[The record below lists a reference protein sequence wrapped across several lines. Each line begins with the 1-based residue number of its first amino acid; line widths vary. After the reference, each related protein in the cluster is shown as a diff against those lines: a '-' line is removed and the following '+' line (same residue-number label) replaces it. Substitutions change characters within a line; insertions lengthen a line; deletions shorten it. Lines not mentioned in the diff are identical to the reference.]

1 MATKMLNFKDKINSI
16 FSECKE
22 NIPTGL
28 RYEDKNFWM
37 FGSNFKKLIKF
48 LPRD

>member
-1 MATKMLNFKDKINSI
+1 MATKMLNFKDKISI

-28 RYEDKNFWM
+28 PYE
-37 FGSNFKKLIKF
+37 KKKIGHSDQINLN
-48 LPRD
+48 